1 MENVK
6 KTNNLK
12 RSLSYV
18 LTLVM
23 LLSCWVFTPLAEK
36 AEAATAG
43 TYTVKVVI
51 NVTGTNNIESSYAG
65 YDGTQGDSAGITIRH
80 RSNNGTGTVYSKDID
95 IGKNG
100 KNWMNSSGEHIIEES
115 GLGFPEEIYG
125 YLCDNYWFS
134 SIGYSFTG
142 LYVKKDGA
150 SDYVTL
156 WTGTAHLQSK
166 TNGYY
171 FKIRSSGS
179 SEVFKDDGKDKDKNN
194 YIGSTGN
201 NGNQSTTSWTS
212 KFPYANSVAVS
223 ASPTALIANATGST
237 TNVTATV
244 TGTVKDQYGV
254 NWYQSPTSWKTTNNN
269 GNTSINSTGSA
280 DSVTMSVKPT
290 SANVS
295 EKKETVTANFNSISG
310 STTVTVTPTY
320 KITLNPNGGNFS
332 GSTADRVETP
342 TNGTTNATFGYNP
355 TATPSRTGY
364 EFLGWNTSSTATTG
378 NKTNVSVGYNTTL
391 YAIWKP
397 ITYTVAYN
405 GNGSTTGSTAS
416 SSHTYDAAKAL
427 TQNGF
432 GIAYTVTYNAGD
444 GICDTASA
452 TATATFNGWATS
464 ASGAK
469 VYNNNQSVTNLSST
483 QGATVSLYANWTP
496 GSVTLPSASKA
507 YDATNHYLF
516 DGWYTAASDG
526 TKIGASGA
534 SYTPSAATT
543 LYAHYSTIAHTWGYT
558 YNGNKTHNRKCTVDG
573 YNENV
578 ACTFDSGTVKQN
590 STCTAMGVTT
600 YKCTICGGSYDETD
614 IPMKQHTPVKTAAKA
629 PACTS
634 AGNNEYYTCS
644 VCHNVFKDN
653 DCTQPTTVEEETLSS
668 LGHNFTG
675 AYKYNEAAKT
685 HTRQCVNSGC
695 DLYGDETACEFT
707 SEITT
712 QPTCIEK
719 GVRTYTCSDC
729 GGQYTEDVAPLGHN
743 YQPYNWTWNG
753 YESASVSLVCANDS
767 NHTQTETAAITS
779 EITTEPLCETT
790 GLKVYTAT
798 VSFNGQT
805 FTNTKE
811 EVLLALGHVV
821 VTDPAVE
828 PTENSVG
835 FTQGSH
841 CSRCDNAIDKQEVLP
856 MKKGGHSESADANAV
871 KTEYAPAEGCTY
883 VGVTTNVSDDSQILE
898 ADPKKS
904 TTVKGNFGTFTISP
918 DGEKADFKINSM
930 QFTEVETFYLV
941 TKVQIPH
948 TDEFVY
954 AYEKITVVPDSVIYY
969 EDSFETE
976 TDSETG
982 AQKKNGIVYTDGT
995 GAGYGVWEVCGS
1007 SEASEAVDFG
1017 GTYENCASFSNGT
1030 AHSVTVSDA
1039 NNPLNGGTW
1048 PKATFT
1054 FAGTGFDIVSLTDSG
1069 SGIFAVTVMQGEDIV
1084 RKCVVDTYYGY
1095 TYGNL
1100 YYRTHTKEI
1109 VTDTDVRFATYGDA
1123 VALYP
1128 TGIVP
1133 KDKDERDKYKD
1144 DPDYVISS
1152 GNGKVYT
1159 TSPSLSNNGGVQ
1171 ATGWYRDK
1179 FAANSEVIYQVPV
1192 IHITDLAYGT
1202 YTVTVEARFYSS
1214 FGHFGV
1220 DGEGNKFYNLCID
1233 AVRVY
1238 NPAQNSEVAKE
1249 AYAAK
1254 GEANVGYTLIK
1265 DAIVGTD
1272 RVDGFDSVSGALFLD
1287 GSSTIDSTNLAEY
1300 LRVSPNNELYLS
1312 DGQSIT
1318 FDLSTLAYNKVQIGM
1333 KAVNGKTVSVTVSY
1347 NGKTADF
1354 QIKTATEIYYSLT
1367 ELLRVETISGTVV
1380 ITNSGNGSAILGLTS
1395 LRTAYTEKTQSNSSP
1410 MMLSAKT
1417 APVAEALVLA
1427 NAPAREQSKTAET
1440 APALQKLLE
1449 RIAMIFRSII
1459 EMYFSK

>member
-6 KTNNLK
+6 KTNYLK

-23 LLSCWVFTPLAEK
+23 LLSCWVFTPIAEK

-43 TYTVKVVI
+43 TYYVRVHY
-51 NVTGTNNIESSYAG
+51 NVTNAT
-65 YDGTQGDSAGITIRH
+65 DSDHIDEYSITLTYKA
-80 RSNNGTGTVYSKDID
+80 SNGTGTESTSKKD
-95 IGKNG
+95 
-100 KNWMNSSGEHIIEES
+100 MNVSSTGTKYLEWS
-115 GLGFPEEIYG
+115 SVGFPTKIKILG
-125 YLCDNYWFS
+125 DGCGTGVFWAKTDQCDVAATKIEVGATS
-134 SIGYSFTG
+134 SST
-142 LYVKKDGA
+142 LT
-150 SDYVTL
+150 TL
-156 WTGTAHLQSK
+156 WTGEAYVESEKLDHWASIDY
-166 TNGYY
+166 NGNKDGDDKSYGVV
-171 FKIRSSGS
+171 KSSSGS
-179 SEVFKDDGKDKDKNN
+179 WSSKLPKPSSISSFS
-194 YIGSTGN
+194 IASSSTIPTSR
-201 NGNQSTTSWTS
+201 STT
-212 KFPYANSVAVS
+212 
-223 ASPTALIANATGST
+223 
-237 TNVTATV
+237 VTATM
-244 TGTVKDQYGV
+244 GTIKDQYDV
-254 NWYQSPTSWKTTNNN
+254 NWYQDPYVAVSGRTGVTASARTTISVDSTAMYTSSPWYTDCTVTARAGSATGTQVGESKTLRVTNPQYTVTWKWYKTNTSNFASPTLESDTTTAYYNQTPTAPTDKPISYYTNTKHYTGGKFSPSKITGATTFTMSYTANDHSWSTYTSKNN
-269 GNTSINSTGSA
+269 GTHNRACSCGYNEDVACVYDKEVVSSNYLKTAATCTSPAVYYKSCVCGYSDKTSTTPTFTNGSA
-280 DSVTMSVKPT
+280 LGHDYNTPTYTWDGTRCTATRVCKRDSSHIETETV
-290 SANVS
+290 SANV
-295 EKKETVTANFNSISG
+295 TVT
-310 STTVTVTPTY
+310 
-320 KITLNPNGGNFS
+320 
-332 GSTADRVETP
+332 R
-342 TNGTTNATFGYNP
+342 
-355 TATPSRTGY
+355 
-364 EFLGWNTSSTATTG
+364 
-378 NKTNVSVGYNTTL
+378 NKTCDLDELS
-391 YAIWKP
+391 
-397 ITYTVAYN
+397 TY
-405 GNGSTTGSTAS
+405 
-416 SSHTYDAAKAL
+416 
-427 TQNGF
+427 
-432 GIAYTVTYNAGD
+432 
-444 GICDTASA
+444 
-452 TATATFNGWATS
+452 TATFSNSAFATQTRT
-464 ASGAK
+464 
-469 VYNNNQSVTNLSST
+469 NVTT
-483 QGATVSLYANWTP
+483 
-496 GSVTLPSASKA
+496 ASK
-507 YDATNHYLF
+507 T
-516 DGWYTAASDG
+516 
-526 TKIGASGA
+526 
-534 SYTPSAATT
+534 
-543 LYAHYSTIAHTWGYT
+543 
-558 YNGNKTHNRKCTVDG
+558 
-573 YNENV
+573 
-578 ACTFDSGTVKQN
+578 
-590 STCTAMGVTT
+590 
-600 YKCTICGGSYDETD
+600 
-614 IPMKQHTPVKTAAKA
+614 
-629 PACTS
+629 
-634 AGNNEYYTCS
+634 
-644 VCHNVFKDN
+644 
-653 DCTQPTTVEEETLSS
+653 
-668 LGHNFTG
+668 GHNFTG
-675 AYKYNEAAKT
+675 EYKYNEATKT
-685 HTRQCVNSGC
+685 HTRLCVNSGC
-695 DLYGDETACEFT
+695 DLYGDERSCSFT
-707 SEITT
+707 SEVTT

-729 GGQYTEDVAPLGHN
+729 GGQYTEDVEPLGHN

-767 NHTQTETAAITS
+767 NHTRTETATITS

-798 VSFNGQT
+798 ASFNGQT
-805 FTNTKE
+805 FTATKE
-811 EVLLALGHVV
+811 EVLPALGHVE

-841 CSRCDNAIDKQEVLP
+841 CSRCDNAIVKQKVLP
-856 MKKGGHSESADANAV
+856 MKEGGHSESADANAV

-898 ADPKKS
+898 VDPKKS
-904 TTVKGNFGTFTISP
+904 TTVKGDFGTFTISP

-948 TDEFVY
+948 TDKFVY

-995 GAGYGVWEVCGS
+995 GAGYGAWEVCGS

-1017 GTYENCASFSNGT
+1017 GIYENCASFSNGT
-1030 AHSVTVSDA
+1030 AHRVTVSDA

-1084 RKCVVDTYYGY
+1084 RKCIVDTYYGY

-1109 VTDTDVRFATYGDA
+1109 VTDRDVRFATYGDA

-1128 TGIVP
+1128 TGIVV
-1133 KDKDERDKYKD
+1133 KTEAERDNYKD
-1144 DPDYVISS
+1144 NPDYAISS

-1179 FAANSEVIYQVPV
+1179 FAPNSEVIYQVPV
-1192 IHITDLAYGT
+1192 IHITDLDYGT

-1272 RVDGFDSVSGALFLD
+1272 RVDGFGSVSGALFLD

-1300 LRVSPNNELYLS
+1300 LRASPNNELYLS

-1333 KAVNGKTVSVTVSY
+1333 KAVNGKTVPVTVSY
-1347 NGKTADF
+1347 NGKTAPF

-1367 ELLRVETISGTVV
+1367 ELLDVETIIGTVV

>member
-6 KTNNLK
+6 KTNYLK

-18 LTLVM
+18 FTLVM

-43 TYTVKVVI
+43 TYTWRVSL
-51 NVTGTNNIESSYAG
+51 TDTNDVDNWDTCSWHFYAK
-65 YDGTQGDSAGITIRH
+65 DS
-80 RSNNGTGTVYSKDID
+80 
-95 IGKNG
+95 
-100 KNWMNSSGEHIIEES
+100 
-115 GLGFPEEIYG
+115 
-125 YLCDNYWFS
+125 
-134 SIGYSFTG
+134 
-142 LYVKKDGA
+142 
-150 SDYVTL
+150 
-156 WTGTAHLQSK
+156 
-166 TNGYY
+166 
-171 FKIRSSGS
+171 
-179 SEVFKDDGKDKDKNN
+179 
-194 YIGSTGN
+194 
-201 NGNQSTTSWTS
+201 
-212 KFPYANSVAVS
+212 
-223 ASPTALIANATGST
+223 NATGSQT
-237 TNVTATV
+237 DYTSGNEPADNSSFFSKSNVTYFPTKFTFQYKFGGGLTWRSGAFTIKLFVKKSDGSETEVPLSITKSNTANTCEVNGQSVKYSSSAFKAAQGTFTITV
-244 TGTVKDQYGV
+244 SNLPTPSSIAISPSSAVLTANACDNNVDVTQKFDGVVKDQYGV
-254 NWYQSPTSWKTTNNN
+254 NWYQSPESWSLSTNYS
-269 GNTSINSTGSA
+269 GA
-280 DSVTMSVKPT
+280 
-290 SANVS
+290 
-295 EKKETVTANFNSISG
+295 SISNTG
-310 STTVTVTPTY
+310 AVDSTTISVPCVSSDSNRQRQQTATITAKRGNATKSVIVTINPKFNV
-320 KITLNPNGGNFS
+320 TLNPNGGSVSPTSALIVNE
-332 GSTADRVETP
+332 STA
-342 TNGTTNATFGYNP
+342 TTVTYAQP
-355 TATPSRTGY
+355 PIPSRTGY

-416 SSHTYDAAKAL
+416 SSHTYDAEKAL

-432 GIAYTVTYNAGD
+432 GRAYTVTYNAGD
-444 GICDTASA
+444 GTCDTASA

-483 QGATVSLYANWTP
+483 QGATVSLYANWTL

-516 DGWYTAASDG
+516 DGWYTAASGG

-573 YNENV
+573 YNEDV
-578 ACTFDSGTVKQN
+578 ACTFDSGVISPD
-590 STCTAMGVTT
+590 STCTAMGIKT
-600 YKCTICGGSYDETD
+600 YTCTDCGGTYTE
-614 IPMKQHTPVKTAAKA
+614 PVAMKPHALVKTEAKA

-668 LGHNFTG
+668 LGHKFTG
-675 AYKYNEAAKT
+675 EYKYNEATKT
-685 HTRQCVNSGC
+685 HTRLCVNSGC
-695 DLYGDETACEFT
+695 VLYGDETACEFT

-719 GVRTYTCSDC
+719 GVRTYTCSAC
-729 GGQYTEDVAPLGHN
+729 GGRYTEDVEPLGHN
-743 YQPYNWTWNG
+743 YQPVNWTWNG

-767 NHTQTETAAITS
+767 NHTRTETAAITS
-779 EITTEPLCETT
+779 EITTEPFCKTT

-798 VSFNGQT
+798 ASFDGQT
-805 FTNTKE
+805 FTATKE
-811 EVLLALGHVV
+811 EVLPALGHVE

-841 CSRCDNAIDKQEVLP
+841 CSRCDNALVKQEVLP
-856 MKKGGHSESADANAV
+856 MKEGGHSESADANAV

-898 ADPKKS
+898 VDPKKS
-904 TTVKGNFGTFTISP
+904 TTVKGDFGTLTISP

-1030 AHSVTVSDA
+1030 AHRVTVSDA
-1039 NNPLNGGTW
+1039 NSPLNGGTW

-1128 TGIVP
+1128 TGIVL
-1133 KDKDERDKYKD
+1133 KDKDERDNYKD
-1144 DPDYVISS
+1144 NPDYVISS

-1202 YTVTVEARFYSS
+1202 YTVTVEARFSSS

-1265 DAIVGTD
+1265 DAIVSPD
-1272 RVDGFDSVSGALFLD
+1272 LVDDFGSVSGALFLD

-1333 KAVNGKTVSVTVSY
+1333 KAVNGKTVPVTVSY
-1347 NGKTADF
+1347 NGKTAPF

-1367 ELLRVETISGTVV
+1367 ELLDVETISGTVV